1 MCAQEGL
8 GGALGVLLPSKANDD
23 NAFIFNGPRKR
34 GPRGRLGEW
43 AMGAHGRLSGS
54 ITVLLKTGAD
64 GGRAVRAILEKT
76 VTTEERFERIE
87 HVTAGLAEE
96 RRKDREEFRSLWR
109 GTQRHIDEVAVN
121 LSKLTVQVAEMDD
134 RLGARIEALAEE
146 SRAADQRSRERDQR
160 SRERDQRLSER
171 IESLVSAMGEFLASQ
186 TRKQI

>member
-1 MCAQEGL
+1 
-8 GGALGVLLPSKANDD
+8 
-23 NAFIFNGPRKR
+23 
-34 GPRGRLGEW
+34 
-43 AMGAHGRLSGS
+43 MGAHGRLSGS